1 MSFQSWVD
9 IEISSNMQTKWLFT
23 IMSLSE
29 VEIETLSGIIDLQKE
44 RNKFYSNIYNVIPI

>member
-9 IEISSNMQTKWLFT
+9 IEIISNMQTKWLFS

-29 VEIETLSGIIDLQKE
+29 VELETLSGIIDLQNE
-44 RNKFYSNIYNVIPI
+44 LNKS